1 MRYTTA
7 EKLAFAKMHVDEN
20 VPIHEIGRKYE
31 FAVSTLKYC
40 CNLYRRYGE
49 AGFRRGEKARTYTRE
64 EKLKAIAEII
74 GGGRSSRAVA
84 LDLMLSDPKIVL
96 DWVAKYR
103 QEGEAGIKDT
113 YSRAAYMRHDER
125 ILEKEHKKLL
135 EDLRRTKAENE
146 YLKKSF
152 PHMLGG
158 SKPSRKK

>member
-74 GGGRSSRAVA
+74 GGGPFEPSGSAWFNVKW
-84 LDLMLSDPKIVL
+84 S
-96 DWVAKYR
+96 
-103 QEGEAGIKDT
+103 KDCA
-113 YSRAAYMRHDER
+113 R
-125 ILEKEHKKLL
+125 
-135 EDLRRTKAENE
+135 
-146 YLKKSF
+146 
-152 PHMLGG
+152 LGG
-158 SKPSRKK
+158 